1 MKKQTMTKLEN
12 NWREKTLENLEKDFW
27 GEPTYDSYLVRRS
40 HEIRKLTLTEL
51 TNDDIAMMLRQQF
64 SLDYIVPLAI
74 DKIQIDILAFGDT
87 GSEGAIMEA
96 ILKIST
102 DFWASNKEHWTTI
115 RKLLDENI
123 MVWTF
128 KKRDNFDDANPN

>member
-1 MKKQTMTKLEN
+1 MTKLEN

-102 DFWASNKEHWTTI
+102 DFWASNKEHWTAI

>member
-1 MKKQTMTKLEN
+1 MTKLEN

-96 ILKIST
+96 ILKIPA
-102 DFWASNKEHWTTI
+102 DFWTSNKEHWTTI
-115 RKLLDENI
+115 RKILDENI

>member
-1 MKKQTMTKLEN
+1 MTKLEN
-12 NWREKTLENLEKDFW
+12 NWRQKTLENLEKDFW
-27 GEPTYDSYLVRRS
+27 GEPTYDSYLVRRT
-40 HEIRKLTLTEL
+40 HEIRKIPLSEL

-64 SLDYIVPLAI
+64 SLDYLVPLAI
-74 DKIQIDILAFGDT
+74 DKLQIDILAFGDT

-96 ILKIST
+96 ILKIPT
-102 DFWASNKEHWTTI
+102 DFWASNKDHWTAI
-115 RKLLDENI
+115 RKLLDDNI